1 MAFRPRSVAV
11 KAKRAATTAPSAALT
26 ATAPS
31 TSASASAPIPAAGI
45 SIAASKRAVSPD
57 SSTFGDVARA
67 SDPEPLASTSRAL
80 AAVKLDHKEEQRLE
94 TLLSV
99 IESCF
104 CDWGLSAH
112 RSSGLLDLL
121 EASKDGCEFAFLSR
135 SYSRK
140 EADLWFSTDVH
151 LQHVLKLQPV
161 RALTDNQADVQ
172 KALRLRSSPSLTV
185 SRVQLLCH
193 KLS

>member
-11 KAKRAATTAPSAALT
+11 KAKKAATSAASAAST
-26 ATAPS
+26 SAPS
-31 TSASASAPIPAAGI
+31 TSTSAQASTAAVN
-45 SIAASKRAVSPD
+45 AAAR
-57 SSTFGDVARA
+57 RA
-67 SDPEPLASTSRAL
+67 SSSNISTSIDTAMTIDPEPVASTSRAL

-112 RSSGLLDLL
+112 RSSGLLELL
-121 EASKDGCEFAFLSR
+121 EASKDGCEFACTSR
-135 SYSRK
+135 SCRTGR
-140 EADLWFSTDVH
+140 ADPRYCTDVH

-172 KALRLRSSPSLTV
+172 KALRLRPSPSLSV
-185 SRVQLLCH
+185 SRV
-193 KLS
+193 